1 MNFKKKA
8 FKSPTHSSIIR
19 FISNPVFEYTNNE
32 VKIVFF
38 YYFGDR
44 QNLSTRPKS
53 YKYWPKKDASLS
65 SNQENCN
72 TLVTSGHK
80 FNSISST
87 SNVSGIQEPSL
98 PPKKRSTIWTRD
110 NKNFLSNVL
119 PTPISTQGSSN
130 LQNLIYRIEQLHNG
144 NKKITLQ
151 CNRIYYPY
159 MNRDILAKYI
169 AHNCSSNT
177 FLNIQEMI
185 RNRINIGNTS
195 SNTISLF
202 SAPSPA
208 LSLLP
213 SPERGRGIK
222 GNGFRGKEDELSVNS
237 IGKSETA
244 MSVTT
249 KLDPK
254 VKNIKNNFVTSVVTG
269 VKVKI
274 SGRITTESIIPRITE
289 KSFQIGSFKKDF
301 MIDGDNRNFKNI
313 SLNNINN
320 FSRTDKLNIKSN
332 YTINSKNVS
341 YFSKLSLGYRKPN
354 FNTVDSSEY
363 TTKNRIGAFTIKVW
377 ISSIR

>member
-1 MNFKKKA
+1 
-8 FKSPTHSSIIR
+8 
-19 FISNPVFEYTNNE
+19 
-32 VKIVFF
+32 
-38 YYFGDR
+38 
-44 QNLSTRPKS
+44 
-53 YKYWPKKDASLS
+53 
-65 SNQENCN
+65 
-72 TLVTSGHK
+72 
-80 FNSISST
+80 
-87 SNVSGIQEPSL
+87 
-98 PPKKRSTIWTRD
+98 
-110 NKNFLSNVL
+110 
-119 PTPISTQGSSN
+119 
-130 LQNLIYRIEQLHNG
+130 
-144 NKKITLQ
+144 
-151 CNRIYYPY
+151 

-363 TTKNRIGAFTIKVW
+363 TTKNRIGAFTIKV
-377 ISSIR
+377 